1 MHPLAPIALVGAQ
14 VLDGYEGAPISDGV
28 IICEDDDI
36 ISDRL
41 YYGDSMHQKWLDRV
55 PLPDFWWWDEED
67 IRFSTKPVSLRAK

>member
-1 MHPLAPIALVGAQ
+1 M
-14 VLDGYEGAPISDGV
+14 LDGYEGAPISDGV

-67 IRFSTKPVSLRAK
+67 IRFSTKPVRLRAK